1 MSIGFLPKL
10 GALAAIA
17 AAAAFMVPAANA
29 ATILTFGQK
38 GSADEVT
45 ATVNGAKTQTTIKVT
60 NGAIEVDEIA
70 AGLIVPFSAFL
81 DLTAASIGSAVT
93 VAGFTTQSFGGSFSI
108 TSLAGGAGT
117 NYLSGTFT
125 DAVFGSG
132 TSLTL
137 STSNPPN
144 SVSFTSSAIAL
155 TQLNLPE
162 GISLSFSNVS
172 PPVHTTGTTVAAF
185 HSNVS
190 GNFSATPIPEP
201 ASIALIGVS
210 LAGLGLVGRRR
221 RT

>member
-1 MSIGFLPKL
+1 MTIGLLPKF

-17 AAAAFMVPAANA
+17 AATFIVPVANA

-38 GSADEVT
+38 GAADEVT
-45 ATVNGAKTQTTIKVT
+45 ATANATKTQTTIKVT
-60 NGAIEVDEIA
+60 NGAIEVDEID
-70 AGLIVPFSAFL
+70 AGKTTPFSAFL
-81 DLTAASIGSAVT
+81 DLTATSFGAATT
-93 VAGFTTQSFGGSFSI
+93 VAGFTTQDFGGSFSI
-108 TSLAGGAGT
+108 TSLTGGAGI

-125 DAVFGSG
+125 DAVFGNG

-144 SVSFTSSAIAL
+144 NVSFTSTAIASN
-155 TQLNLPE
+155 QLLLPE
-162 GISLSFSNVS
+162 GISLSFSNVA
-172 PPVHTTGTTVAAF
+172 PQVHTVGTTIAGF

-190 GNFSATPIPEP
+190 GDFSASPIPEP
-201 ASIALIGVS
+201 TSIALIGMS